1 MYQFKVKILI
11 VKHFQTVF
19 SLVSVDQP
27 LKDYPFPSVTICGQ
41 NKISEEKISLLLRN
55 NPKYNQMFSAQQVAL
70 LANQILQARAMDGD
84 YLMDHINNIPDTNG
98 IAMAE
103 VINITMKA
111 RNNLY
116 RITNHLFT

>member
-1 MYQFKVKILI
+1 
-11 VKHFQTVF
+11 
-19 SLVSVDQP
+19 
-27 LKDYPFPSVTICGQ
+27 
-41 NKISEEKISLLLRN
+41 
-55 NPKYNQMFSAQQVAL
+55 MFSAQQVAL